1 MARMARVKSPTSMY
15 HVMVKSISEF
25 DLFRDDEDKIKYLT
39 LIRKYQYKYMF
50 GVYAYCLM
58 DNHAHFM
65 IDSLGADIS
74 KIMQVINF
82 CYAQYYNKKYKRGG
96 PVFRDRFKSKVV
108 YDNRYLVNL
117 SAYIHNN
124 PKDIKGYSDNVASY
138 PFSSLKEYINET
150 DTFKILTPRFL
161 RNIIGLYEVQTK
173 KKYLDLVRDSY
184 CEENAEDM
192 EFVNA
197 ETEYRSE
204 RNIIVRDTKPEKI
217 IAYVAGYLKQN
228 KRSIHIKHN
237 PVHTKFR
244 AISCFLMSCFCNI
257 TQKEICGIMGNI
269 TQSRVSK
276 LSSMGME
283 IALNEKRLLKEY
295 FSS

>member
-1 MARMARVKSPTSMY
+1 MARVARVKSPTSMY
-15 HVMVKSISEF
+15 HIMVKSISEF
-25 DLFRDDEDKIKYLT
+25 DLFRDDEDKIKYLA
-39 LIRKYQYKYMF
+39 LIKKYQFKYIF

-124 PKDIKGYSDNVASY
+124 PKDIKGYSDNVADY
-138 PFSSLKEYINET
+138 PFSSLREYINET
-150 DTFKILTPRFL
+150 NTFKILTPNFL

-173 KKYLDLVRDSY
+173 KKYLDLVKDSN
-184 CEENAEDM
+184 CEENMIDM
-192 EFVNA
+192 EFTNT
-197 ETEYRSE
+197 ETEYRSG
-204 RNIIVRDTKPEKI
+204 RNIILRETKPEKI
-217 IAYVAGYLKQN
+217 IAYVADYLKQN
-228 KRSIHIKHN
+228 KQSIHIKYN
-237 PVHTKFR
+237 PTYTKLR
-244 AISCFLMSCFCNI
+244 AVSCFLMSCFCNI
-257 TQKEICGIMGNI
+257 SQKEICSIIGNI

-276 LSSMGME
+276 LSSIGME
-283 IALNEKRLLKEY
+283 IALNEKKLLEGC
-295 FSS
+295 FLA